1 MCSDGLIKPNEGHSL
16 SSFSLAALGAQLY
29 IYNVWEGKMRK
40 GSMNRACVRF
50 SGGEGV
56 LNQAKH

>member
-1 MCSDGLIKPNEGHSL
+1 MCGDGLIKPNEGHSL
-16 SSFSLAALGAQLY
+16 STFSFAALTTRPY

>member
-50 SGGEGV
+50 SGRGAA
-56 LNQAKH
+56 LNWARY

>member
-1 MCSDGLIKPNEGHSL
+1 MCGDGLIKPNEGHSL
-16 SSFSLAALGAQLY
+16 SSLSLAALNARPYILCVGGEDAQGD
-29 IYNVWEGKMRK
+29 IY
-40 GSMNRACVRF
+40 RACVRF